1 MNEVKQKSIEEESIA
16 LEQSM
21 ESSSESKK
29 GVLVWIKEHKA
40 QLILAGVSITAIVG
54 IIWGVKNKD
63 ELTKLW
69 SSFAKSIKMD
79 SVTTTTSMP
88 KIATAT
94 PATEAILRK
103 RPYTSPT
110 EAFDVRRHI
119 RTMAAGKHHSAE
131 KAAEAA
137 KLGIDLLPNQ
147 TLVDPYTK
155 CAA

>member
-69 SSFAKSIKMD
+69 SSLAKSIKMD

-103 RPYTSPT
+103 RPYTST

-119 RTMAAGKHHSAE
+119 RTMAAGKHHSVA

>member
-1 MNEVKQKSIEEESIA
+1 MNEVKQKSIEEESA
-16 LEQSM
+16 VLEQNM

-29 GVLVWIKEHKA
+29 RVLIWIKEHKA

-79 SVTTTTSMP
+79 SVTPTTSMP
-88 KIATAT
+88 KIATTT
-94 PATEAILRK
+94 PDTEPISRK

-110 EAFDVRRHI
+110 EAFDVRRHV
-119 RTMAAGKHHSAE
+119 RTMAAGKHHSDA

>member
-1 MNEVKQKSIEEESIA
+1 MNEVKRKSIEEESIA
-16 LEQSM
+16 LEQST

-54 IIWGVKNKD
+54 IIWGAKNKD

-69 SSFAKSIKMD
+69 SSLAKSIKMD
-79 SVTTTTSMP
+79 SATTTSMP

-94 PATEAILRK
+94 PVTEAILRK

-110 EAFDVRRHI
+110 EAFDVRGHI
-119 RTMAAGKHHSAE
+119 RTMAAGKHHSAA

>member
-1 MNEVKQKSIEEESIA
+1 MNEVKQKSIEEESTV

-29 GVLVWIKEHKA
+29 RVLVWIKEHKA
-40 QLILAGVSITAIVG
+40 QLILAGVSITAILG

-63 ELTKLW
+63 ELTQLW
-69 SSFAKSIKMD
+69 SSLAKSKKMD
-79 SVTTTTSMP
+79 SVTTTFMP
-88 KIATAT
+88 KIATVT
-94 PATEAILRK
+94 PATEAISRK
-103 RPYTSPT
+103 RPYTSPI
-110 EAFDVRRHI
+110 EAFDVRRHV
-119 RTMAAGKHHSAE
+119 RTMAAGKHHSAT

>member
-69 SSFAKSIKMD
+69 SSLAKSIKMD

-88 KIATAT
+88 KMATAT

-119 RTMAAGKHHSAE
+119 RTMAAGKHHSVA

>member
-69 SSFAKSIKMD
+69 SSLAKSIKMD

-88 KIATAT
+88 KK
-94 PATEAILRK
+94 AILRK

-119 RTMAAGKHHSAE
+119 RTMAAGKHHSAA